1 MTLTQAVILEPPCI
15 HYASKFKVF
24 FHVFF
29 PSLNPWSFMI
39 HDHPVVTIKYQDRC
53 IHVTIIMFHLCLSV
67 WPRAQRGQRS
77 TACVLGLSIVSTVII
92 MHLGLYGAPANIPV
106 NIIVGWCI
114 ATGWCRVYILL
125 ESFYLIIKN
134 LLVRVRRL
142 SLNFNLSL
150 YIAICQ
156 QSLRSCFPSRGEAPE
171 EPVTPAAAP
180 YESAC
185 SAHVAC
191 PKFDGWSWGI
201 RVPCC
206 FRASRV
212 FEMKGKRPQVACCD
226 YDSDV
231 FFPFFLRGFHPHQ
244 VAQPQAQCAGQQ
256 GECCP
261 TDTGILMGCCH
272 LTEHY
277 GWLGGVRNFSSF
289 VTTNNFWSISEEVDL
304 AV

>member
-24 FHVFF
+24 SMLFYKSKSLKLHDSWSSCCYHQVPGSMYPCHHHHVS
-29 PSLNPWSFMI
+29 PLPERLTSGATRSKKHGLCVGLEHCEHRHHHAPGSVWCSRKYPCQYHCGVVHSHWMVPCIHLTRIKTTSSLN
-39 HDHPVVTIKYQDRC
+39 
-53 IHVTIIMFHLCLSV
+53 
-67 WPRAQRGQRS
+67 
-77 TACVLGLSIVSTVII
+77 
-92 MHLGLYGAPANIPV
+92 
-106 NIIVGWCI
+106 
-114 ATGWCRVYILL
+114 
-125 ESFYLIIKN
+125 
-134 LLVRVRRL
+134 LVRVRSL
-142 SLNFNLSL
+142 SLNLNLSL
-150 YIAICQ
+150 YIVICQ
-156 QSLRSCFPSRGEAPE
+156 RSLRSCFPSRGEAPE
-171 EPVTPAAAP
+171 EPVTPAASP

-191 PKFDGWSWGI
+191 PKFDGWTWGI
-201 RVPCC
+201 RVPLLLPS
-206 FRASRV
+206 FQGVWNERKKDHKWHAV
-212 FEMKGKRPQVACCD
+212 TMTLM
-226 YDSDV
+226 
-231 FFPFFLRGFHPHQ
+231 FFSFFLRGFHPHQ

-277 GWLGGVRNFSSF
+277 GWSGGVRNFSSS